1 MSFRFHLAQALR
13 WELCLNDITRYNTD
27 LKLMTMETP
36 LNRLIDPAPVSGLDD
51 IKTDAA
57 TLARRYV
64 RITSRQPNGMVA
76 FEFSVG
82 WPDMSV
88 ELALPEPQFNEFC
101 STHNVEFLTEAVGEK
116 LGDQHDEH

>member
-1 MSFRFHLAQALR
+1 
-13 WELCLNDITRYNTD
+13 
-27 LKLMTMETP
+27 MTMETP
-36 LNRLIDPAPVSGLDD
+36 LNPALEPVATPGLDA

-64 RITSRQPNGMVA
+64 RITNRADNGIVA

-101 STHNVEFLTEAVGEK
+101 STNNVEFLTEAVGEK
-116 LGDQHDEH
+116 LGDPHDEH

>member
-1 MSFRFHLAQALR
+1 
-13 WELCLNDITRYNTD
+13 
-27 LKLMTMETP
+27 MTMETP
-36 LNRLIDPAPVSGLDD
+36 LNRAADLPRASALDE
-51 IKTDAA
+51 INTDAA

-64 RITSRQPNGMVA
+64 RITSREPNGMVA

-101 STHNVEFLTEAVGEK
+101 STHHVEFLTEAVGEK

>member
-1 MSFRFHLAQALR
+1 
-13 WELCLNDITRYNTD
+13 
-27 LKLMTMETP
+27 MTMETP
-36 LNRLIDPAPVSGLDD
+36 LNPNLNPTPAPGLDA

-64 RITSRQPNGMVA
+64 RITSRAANGIVN

-101 STHNVEFLTEAVGEK
+101 STNNVEFLTEAVGEK

>member
-1 MSFRFHLAQALR
+1 
-13 WELCLNDITRYNTD
+13 
-27 LKLMTMETP
+27 MTMETP
-36 LNRLIDPAPVSGLDD
+36 QDRAAAGAGPTGLDA
-51 IKTDAA
+51 INTDAA

-64 RITSRQPNGMVA
+64 RVLSHQPNGVVA

-88 ELALPEPQFNEFC
+88 ELALPEPQFKEFC
-101 STHNVEFLTEAVGEK
+101 SKNNVEFLTEAVGDK

>member
-1 MSFRFHLAQALR
+1 MMNTKHPDKSDAQGS
-13 WELCLNDITRYNTD
+13 
-27 LKLMTMETP
+27 P
-36 LNRLIDPAPVSGLDD
+36 IDAIS
-51 IKTDAA
+51 TDAA

-64 RITSRQPNGMVA
+64 RITGQAANGIVA

-88 ELALPEPQFNEFC
+88 ELALPEAQFQEFC
-101 STHNVEFLTEAVGEK
+101 VKNKVEFLTEAVGEK

>member
-1 MSFRFHLAQALR
+1 MMPATTTDSQTNAEQAVAL
-13 WELCLNDITRYNTD
+13 E
-27 LKLMTMETP
+27 
-36 LNRLIDPAPVSGLDD
+36 A
-51 IKTDAA
+51 DAA

-64 RITSRQPNGMVA
+64 RITGRSANGFVT

-101 STHNVEFLTEAVGEK
+101 STHNVEFLTDAVGDK